1 MASIREKVLKTIN
14 SELGTDLK
22 NLSKCEGLAK
32 KFLDEKESIEQK
44 VKVCY
49 YRPIFHECHLEP
61 LPTWFIVG

>member
-1 MASIREKVLKTIN
+1 MASIREKVLKTLN

-44 VKVCY
+44 VKVCSITDRFSMNVIWNRY
-49 YRPIFHECHLEP
+49 LHDLQ
-61 LPTWFIVG
+61 

>member
-1 MASIREKVLKTIN
+1 MASIREKVLKNLN

-44 VKVCY
+44 VTFV
-49 YRPIFHECHLEP
+49 FTDSFFMTF
-61 LPTWFIVG
+61 TWN

>member
-1 MASIREKVLKTIN
+1 MASIRENVLKTLN

-44 VKVCY
+44 VKVC
-49 YRPIFHECHLEP
+49 
-61 LPTWFIVG
+61 FITDRFSMNVIWNRYLHGLQ